1 MDRSILSQIKQAI
14 RSGLEDKA
22 SQIIK
27 SNGNYLSKRDLISL
41 ITYMEQ
47 IKTYSI
53 GVVRYIYYVSPYRHE
68 FCQNRFNVYT
78 TLRHAGGANYSNIV
92 SMMLSDVSV
101 FSEFSDIDGTLNFA
115 AQLILSSGESD
126 TILSLLKCN
135 KISTIPGMASD
146 ALDRAC
152 MKGYVDIVRFLLNS
166 HLAQSIIPYQ
176 YIYAFRT
183 ACVYGH
189 LTIVSMF
196 LKSGMDLSDDGMA
209 FESACS
215 RGDIEIVKLLL
226 TYQQTDPAN
235 HSNRAIAAACYS
247 KNADIVRLLL
257 EDERV
262 YPDQKPSSK
271 QGITFRKP
279 IHEALTVEIVELLM
293 DDGRIDPSSDGNY
306 ALQHMLQICV
316 ASNDVNAYAE
326 DIQKYISIIVLLL
339 TDRRVVEAG
348 LDEEIDLAKTH
359 GLSFIV
365 HLLEDANQ
373 KILKHNAP
381 QPYLS
386 I

>member
-1 MDRSILSQIKQAI
+1 
-14 RSGLEDKA
+14 
-22 SQIIK
+22 
-27 SNGNYLSKRDLISL
+27 
-41 ITYMEQ
+41 
-47 IKTYSI
+47 
-53 GVVRYIYYVSPYRHE
+53 
-68 FCQNRFNVYT
+68 
-78 TLRHAGGANYSNIV
+78 
-92 SMMLSDVSV
+92 MMLSDVSV
-101 FSEFSDIDGTLNFA
+101 FSDIDGMLNFA
-115 AQLILSSGESD
+115 AQLIISSGESD
-126 TILSLLKCN
+126 TILSLLKCD
-135 KISTIPGMASD
+135 KISAIPGMASD
-146 ALDRAC
+146 ALFRAC
-152 MKGYVDIVRFLLNS
+152 AMGYADIVRFLLNG
-166 HLAQSIIPYQ
+166 HLAQSLDPQQCIF
-176 YIYAFRT
+176 AFRM
-183 ACVYGH
+183 ACVYSH

-196 LKSGMDLSDDGMA
+196 LKTGMDLLDDGTV

-235 HSNRAIAAACYS
+235 HSNNAIAAACYS

-293 DDGRIDPSSDGNY
+293 DDGRIDPSSDSNY
-306 ALQHMLQICV
+306 ALLHMLEICADAKV
-316 ASNDVNAYAE
+316 MDADA
-326 DIQKYISIIVLLL
+326 DIQKYICIIVLLL

-386 I
+386 M